1 MQEKDYDIEIT
12 KQSQDK
18 YDLNGESGMVL
29 PKGRFGKWFENFWYH
44 YKWHTIFTAFILT
57 VVLVCTLQMCR
68 KEEYDVH
75 IIYAG
80 GENVSRLRDGDIS
93 EYETLYKS
101 FSEAVEDFDENG
113 RIAYSLE
120 TMFMLTTEEIKAIEA
135 ELKEKEKNGE
145 GSYELDYATLT
156 ENNKVFGERIQHSDS
171 YVFLISEAVYRKYQ
185 KEATEES
192 AALFVPI
199 RDLAKD
205 NSSLVFLDDSAVY
218 LKSTKFGELPGLC
231 DLPDDTLI
239 TLRSVGALSTMF
251 DKNKTNEYYEN
262 SKKVISNILNYGY

>member
-1 MQEKDYDIEIT
+1 MQEE
-12 KQSQDK
+12 K
-18 YDLNGESGMVL
+18 YDLGGESGMVIE
-29 PKGRFGKWFENFWYH
+29 KGRFGKWFENFWYH
-44 YKWHTIFTAFILT
+44 YKWPTIFIAFIIT

-80 GENVSRLRDGDIS
+80 SEDVSRLRNGDIS

-101 FSEAVEDFDENG
+101 LGEAVEDFDENG
-113 RIAYSLE
+113 KTAFSLE

-135 ELKEKEKNGE
+135 ELKEKEQSGE

-156 ENNKVFGERIQHSDS
+156 ENNRIFGERIQHSDS
-171 YVFLISEAVYRKYQ
+171 YVFLISESVYRKYQ
-185 KEATEES
+185 IAATADS
-192 AALFVPI
+192 SSLFVPI
-199 RDLAKD
+199 RDLAKSS
-205 NSSLVFLDDSAVY
+205 SSLVFLDDSAVY

-239 TLRSVGALSTMF
+239 TLRAVGALSTMF
-251 DKNKTNEYYEN
+251 DKEKTNEYYEN
-262 SKKVISNILNYGY
+262 SKKVIANILNYGY